1 MKKLLLILTLATL
14 SLTAFA
20 QENPSSADSADENC
34 NVAVVSGGGEPT
46 ESGGQPAPGGA
57 GSARSE

>member
-1 MKKLLLILTLATL
+1 MKKLLLILTLSAL

-20 QENPSSADSADENC
+20 QQVDTPDAADENC
-34 NVAVVSGGGEPT
+34 DVSVVSGGGEPT
-46 ESGGQPAPGGA
+46 ESGGQPAGAGA